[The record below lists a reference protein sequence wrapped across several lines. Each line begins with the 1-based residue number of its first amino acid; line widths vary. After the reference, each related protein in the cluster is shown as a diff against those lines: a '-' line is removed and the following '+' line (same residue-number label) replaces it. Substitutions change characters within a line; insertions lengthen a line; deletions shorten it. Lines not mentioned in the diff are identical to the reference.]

1 MSKSSPAVKRTAT
14 WPRNEARTMP
24 GAGSIGNRSAQFPGG
39 TTGQQGERLTRRERK
54 FDMTSSSNTKADVE
68 ILTDL
73 NANYLRSDQSGDVK
87 WYAEHLADDFTAT
100 LPDLMMAQPRGFT
113 KLMAP

>member
-1 MSKSSPAVKRTAT
+1 
-14 WPRNEARTMP
+14 
-24 GAGSIGNRSAQFPGG
+24 
-39 TTGQQGERLTRRERK
+39 
-54 FDMTSSSNTKADVE
+54 MTSSSNTKADVE

>member
-1 MSKSSPAVKRTAT
+1 M
-14 WPRNEARTMP
+14 
-24 GAGSIGNRSAQFPGG
+24 AQ
-39 TTGQQGERLTRRERK
+39 QDNKEKRLTRRERK

-100 LPDLMMAQPRGFT
+100 LPDLKFRN
-113 KLMAP
+113 KKNSWR